1 MRMESKTKP
10 YFAAIIFQIT
20 FAGMSILSKAAFASG
35 MNTYI
40 FIFYRQALGTLLQL
54 PLTIIFKRKEVSC
67 LSVGEVCKIF
77 MLAFLGRTL
86 TLNANGIGVN
96 YTSATLGS
104 AAFNIVPVTTF
115 FFAFIFRMEKVN
127 MRKASGMA
135 KVGGILLCIAGVAVL
150 AFYKGPYMKPFFNY
164 HLFQT
169 HQKSHLSNSNK
180 TWIIGCFM
188 LLIASILIGFWF
200 VLQALVME
208 TCPSP
213 LVLTCGQTLSS
224 AIQSFV
230 VAIAVERNPSQWKLG
245 WDIRLIAVLY
255 CGIVVICIGNY
266 LSCWVIKEKGPVFQ
280 AVTTPLNLV
289 MTLVGSQFLLS
300 DGVSLGSI
308 IGAVLLVLSLYSVLW
323 GKSKEKSCD
332 NTESKNQESVS
343 NPPEKEIAIHI

>member
-1 MRMESKTKP
+1 MVIK
-10 YFAAIIFQIT
+10 IFP
-20 FAGMSILSKAAFASG
+20 IL
-35 MNTYI
+35 
-40 FIFYRQALGTLLQL
+40 QALGALLLL
-54 PLTIIFKRKEVSC
+54 PPTIIFRRKEVRC
-67 LSVGEVCKIF
+67 LSFGEVCKIF

-96 YTSATLGS
+96 YTSANLGS
-104 AAFNIVPVTTF
+104 AAFNCVPVTTF

-127 MRKASGMA
+127 LRKASGMA
-135 KVGGILLCIAGVAVL
+135 KVGGIMLCIAGVAVL

-169 HQKSHLSNSNK
+169 HQKSHLSSNK

-188 LLIASILIGFWF
+188 HLITSILLGLWF

-230 VAIAVERNPSQWKLG
+230 VAIAVERNPSEWKLG
-245 WDIRLIAVLY
+245 WNISLISILY
-255 CGIVVICIGNY
+255 CGIIVNCIGNY
-266 LSCWVIKEKGPVFQ
+266 LSCWVIKKKGPVFQ

-289 MTLVGSQFLLS
+289 MTIVGSQFLLD

-308 IGAVLLVLSLYSVLW
+308 IGAMLLVLSLYSVLW
-323 GKSKEKSCD
+323 GKTKEMSYG
-332 NTESKNQESVS
+332 NTESKSDKSVS
-343 NPPEKEIAIHI
+343 VPEMSYGNTESKSDKSGSVPPEKEIGDQHLKQTSISKVMELPTH